1 MYSNLI
7 LKIQWVLWQK
17 GLNSTEFLA
26 QKVMEEAEWE
36 AEHLVFSA
44 NWNTP
49 NKRQGVPVED
59 EVLKQIDG
67 FIKKNSSLSDWIY
80 SKGIKSHTTKKKNLF
95 LESSLAVGK
104 WEVIS

>member
-26 QKVMEEAEWE
+26 QKVMEEAERE

-44 NWNTP
+44 N
-49 NKRQGVPVED
+49 
-59 EVLKQIDG
+59 
-67 FIKKNSSLSDWIY
+67 
-80 SKGIKSHTTKKKNLF
+80 
-95 LESSLAVGK
+95 
-104 WEVIS
+104 